1 MIPFIA
7 FLRQLFLTMLS
18 RFGFN
23 CCWFQVEISI
33 PKSRAPPKVVELT
46 TKKMTCSK
54 LGFSFF
60 GSNIGTILKR
70 IVHAKFHE
78 LKILLLRLELFNF
91 FWTIFFI
98 FWSFLNFFQ
107 LVVFAK
113 YVMFIPYFSSK
124 PISFVLFLQNK
135 NIETGFVLSNELKV
149 TFFCCSDVCNFLS
162 KLLSC
167 YLHW

>member
-60 GSNIGTILKR
+60 GSNIGTILKMKR
-70 IVHAKFHE
+70 IVCAKFHK
-78 LKILLLRLELFNF
+78 LMKSGLELF
-91 FWTIFFI
+91 TIFHYLGSSSLLI
-98 FWSFLNFFQ
+98 VALPKVFLPTLFLHVNQYLLCVFF
-107 LVVFAK
+107 FAK
-113 YVMFIPYFSSK
+113 
-124 PISFVLFLQNK
+124 
-135 NIETGFVLSNELKV
+135 
-149 TFFCCSDVCNFLS
+149 
-162 KLLSC
+162 
-167 YLHW
+167 